1 MAVITVFGAT
11 HCRSEEVV
19 RGVAERLGVKVV
31 DNAVLLAHAARRF
44 QLSAER
50 LDRAMH
56 GTRSVFNRL
65 TREKERGIAYL
76 QFGLAE
82 LVQPDGVAYHGFASH
97 LLPRSLTH
105 VLRVCL
111 VAKLEHRAA
120 TAAAAL
126 GVTVREAEKL
136 LARDDEAAAQWT
148 LHLSGLGPWSAGQY
162 DIVLPMDAT
171 PVERAVELIAENAA
185 KPALRT
191 TPLARK
197 AMDDF
202 LLSCRVNVTLV
213 DEGHDVDVTADG
225 DAVLLTIN
233 RYVMRLEHHER
244 ELVRIASRVPGVKSV
259 TTKVGPHFSQPNI
272 YPKADFLPTKILLVD
287 DEKEFVETLSER
299 LQTRN
304 IESAIAYDGEQALA
318 IFQDDAPEVMV
329 LDLKMPGIDGLEVL
343 RRVKRDHP
351 ATEVIILTG
360 HGSPAEAELAKEL
373 GAFAYLEK
381 PVDVDVLADTMK
393 AAYRKIGEAK

>member
-1 MAVITVFGAT
+1 MAVITVFGAS
-11 HCRSEEVV
+11 HCRADEVV
-19 RGVAERLGVKVV
+19 RGVAERLGAKLLE
-31 DNAVLLAHAARRF
+31 NPQLLAHAARRF
-44 QLSAER
+44 KMPEDKLG
-50 LDRAMH
+50 RAMH
-56 GTRSVFNRL
+56 GPRSVFNRL
-65 TREKERGIAYL
+65 TRDKERGTAYL
-76 QFGLAE
+76 QSALAE
-82 LVQPDGVAYHGFASH
+82 LVQPDGIVYHGFAGL

-111 VAKLEHRAA
+111 VARKEHRAA

-126 GVTVREAEKL
+126 GVSPREAEKIL
-136 LARDDEAAAQWT
+136 ERDDESAKQWT
-148 LHLSGLGPWSAGQY
+148 LRLSGLGPWSAGLY
-162 DIVLPMDAT
+162 DIVLPMDSTA
-171 PVERAVELIAENAA
+171 PEAASDRIAEHAA

-202 LLSCRVNVTLV
+202 LLACRVNVALV
-213 DEGHDVDVTADG
+213 EAGHDVEVEASG
-225 DAVLLTIN
+225 GAVVLTIN
-233 RYVMRLEHHER
+233 RYVMRLESHEK
-244 ELVRIASRVPGVKSV
+244 ELQRIASRLPGVMGV
-259 TTKVGPHFSQPNI
+259 TTKVGPHFDQPNI
-272 YPKADFLPTKILLVD
+272 YPKLDLPTKILLVD

-304 IESAIAYDGEQALA
+304 IEAAIAYDGEEALA
-318 IFQDDAPEVMV
+318 IMKDDAPEVMV

-351 ATEVIILTG
+351 GTEVIILTG
-360 HGSPAEAELAKEL
+360 HGSPVEAELAKEL

-381 PVDVDVLADTMK
+381 PVNVDVLADTMK